1 MQLISQ
7 NPTDEDFIQDPY
19 KFYKNFV
26 STDGL
31 YYWNEYNMPAVF
43 DPAGQELLF
52 KDKRFGREK
61 LKNQSN
67 NHEKHLKA
75 FYHVES
81 NSMLELEP
89 PKHTRLRGL
98 VLRAFTTRK
107 INTIQPEI
115 AALSY
120 KLLDD
125 LKSNN
130 VDILKGFATQLPVI
144 VIARLLLTNV
154 KDSKKL
160 SAKKREEIFSMVEEN
175 NIEYSFNE
183 SSNTFIDQFGIKN
196 ANEKVLTDS
205 ISDIY
210 TGNEIVYVDHFK
222 INDFKSIS
230 VVRGEDNCR
239 AIALASI
246 IAKVLRDNLMVKF
259 SEKYPE
265 YSFEKNKGYGTKD
278 HREAI
283 SKYGLSN
290 IHRKSFSL
298 KPI

>member
-1 MQLISQ
+1 MIEDKVWSED
-7 NPTDEDFIQDPY
+7 PTKYIIGVDEVGRGSFAGPICAA
-19 KFYKNFV
+19 
-26 STDGL
+26 
-31 YYWNEYNMPAVF
+31 AV
-43 DPAGQELLF
+43 
-52 KDKRFGREK
+52 
-61 LKNQSN
+61 
-67 NHEKHLKA
+67 
-75 FYHVES
+75 
-81 NSMLELEP
+81 
-89 PKHTRLRGL
+89 
-98 VLRAFTTRK
+98 K
-107 INTIQPEI
+107 INYSHL
-115 AALSY
+115 A
-120 KLLDD
+120 
-125 LKSNN
+125 
-130 VDILKGFATQLPVI
+130 
-144 VIARLLLTNV
+144 LLTNV

-246 IAKVLRDNLMVKF
+246 IAKVLRDNLMIKF

>member
-1 MQLISQ
+1 MI
-7 NPTDEDFIQDPY
+7 ED
-19 KFYKNFV
+19 KV
-26 STDGL
+26 WS
-31 YYWNEYNMPAVF
+31 E
-43 DPAGQELLF
+43 DPAKYIIGADEV
-52 KDKRFGREK
+52 GRG
-61 LKNQSN
+61 SF
-67 NHEKHLKA
+67 A
-75 FYHVES
+75 GPICAAAV
-81 NSMLELEP
+81 
-89 PKHTRLRGL
+89 
-98 VLRAFTTRK
+98 K
-107 INTIQPEI
+107 INYSHL
-115 AALSY
+115 A
-120 KLLDD
+120 
-125 LKSNN
+125 
-130 VDILKGFATQLPVI
+130 
-144 VIARLLLTNV
+144 LLTNV

-222 INDFKSIS
+222 INNFNSIS

-246 IAKVLRDNLMVKF
+246 IAKVLRDNLMIKF

>member
-1 MQLISQ
+1 MI
-7 NPTDEDFIQDPY
+7 ED
-19 KFYKNFV
+19 KV
-26 STDGL
+26 WS
-31 YYWNEYNMPAVF
+31 E
-43 DPAGQELLF
+43 DPAKYIIGADEV
-52 KDKRFGREK
+52 GRG
-61 LKNQSN
+61 SF
-67 NHEKHLKA
+67 A
-75 FYHVES
+75 GPICAAAV
-81 NSMLELEP
+81 
-89 PKHTRLRGL
+89 
-98 VLRAFTTRK
+98 K
-107 INTIQPEI
+107 INFSHL
-115 AALSY
+115 A
-120 KLLDD
+120 
-125 LKSNN
+125 
-130 VDILKGFATQLPVI
+130 
-144 VIARLLLTNV
+144 LLTNV

-160 SAKKREEIFSMVEEN
+160 SAKKREDIFSMVEEN

>member
-1 MQLISQ
+1 MI
-7 NPTDEDFIQDPY
+7 ED
-19 KFYKNFV
+19 KV
-26 STDGL
+26 WS
-31 YYWNEYNMPAVF
+31 E
-43 DPAGQELLF
+43 DPAKYIIGADEV
-52 KDKRFGREK
+52 GRG
-61 LKNQSN
+61 SF
-67 NHEKHLKA
+67 A
-75 FYHVES
+75 GPICAAAV
-81 NSMLELEP
+81 
-89 PKHTRLRGL
+89 
-98 VLRAFTTRK
+98 K
-107 INTIQPEI
+107 INYSHL
-115 AALSY
+115 A
-120 KLLDD
+120 
-125 LKSNN
+125 
-130 VDILKGFATQLPVI
+130 
-144 VIARLLLTNV
+144 LLTNV

-160 SAKKREEIFSMVEEN
+160 SAKKREEIFLMVKEN

-210 TGNEIVYVDHFK
+210 TGNEVVYVDHFK

-246 IAKVLRDNLMVKF
+246 IAKVLRDNLMIKF

>member
-1 MQLISQ
+1 MI
-7 NPTDEDFIQDPY
+7 EDR
-19 KFYKNFV
+19 V
-26 STDGL
+26 WS
-31 YYWNEYNMPAVF
+31 E
-43 DPAGQELLF
+43 DPAKYIIGADEV
-52 KDKRFGREK
+52 GRG
-61 LKNQSN
+61 SF
-67 NHEKHLKA
+67 A
-75 FYHVES
+75 GPICAAAV
-81 NSMLELEP
+81 
-89 PKHTRLRGL
+89 
-98 VLRAFTTRK
+98 K
-107 INTIQPEI
+107 INYSHL
-115 AALSY
+115 A
-120 KLLDD
+120 
-125 LKSNN
+125 
-130 VDILKGFATQLPVI
+130 
-144 VIARLLLTNV
+144 LLTNV

-183 SSNTFIDQFGIKN
+183 SSNRFIDQFGIKN

-222 INDFKSIS
+222 INNFKSIS

-246 IAKVLRDNLMVKF
+246 IAKVLRDNLMIKF

>member
-1 MQLISQ
+1 MI
-7 NPTDEDFIQDPY
+7 ED
-19 KFYKNFV
+19 KV
-26 STDGL
+26 WS
-31 YYWNEYNMPAVF
+31 E
-43 DPAGQELLF
+43 DPAKYIIGADEV
-52 KDKRFGREK
+52 GRG
-61 LKNQSN
+61 SF
-67 NHEKHLKA
+67 A
-75 FYHVES
+75 GPICAAAV
-81 NSMLELEP
+81 
-89 PKHTRLRGL
+89 
-98 VLRAFTTRK
+98 K
-107 INTIQPEI
+107 INYSHL
-115 AALSY
+115 A
-120 KLLDD
+120 
-125 LKSNN
+125 
-130 VDILKGFATQLPVI
+130 
-144 VIARLLLTNV
+144 LLTNV

-183 SSNTFIDQFGIKN
+183 SSNNFIDQFGIKN
-196 ANEKVLTDS
+196 ANEKVLTDA

-246 IAKVLRDNLMVKF
+246 IAKVLRDNLMIKF

-278 HREAI
+278 HRKAI

>member
-1 MQLISQ
+1 MIEDKVWSEDP
-7 NPTDEDFIQDPY
+7 NKYIIGADEVGRGSFAGPICAA
-19 KFYKNFV
+19 
-26 STDGL
+26 
-31 YYWNEYNMPAVF
+31 AV
-43 DPAGQELLF
+43 
-52 KDKRFGREK
+52 
-61 LKNQSN
+61 
-67 NHEKHLKA
+67 
-75 FYHVES
+75 
-81 NSMLELEP
+81 
-89 PKHTRLRGL
+89 
-98 VLRAFTTRK
+98 K
-107 INTIQPEI
+107 INYSHLE
-115 AALSY
+115 
-120 KLLDD
+120 
-125 LKSNN
+125 
-130 VDILKGFATQLPVI
+130 
-144 VIARLLLTNV
+144 LLTNV

-160 SAKKREEIFSMVEEN
+160 SPKKREEIFSMVEEN

-222 INDFKSIS
+222 INDFNSIS

-246 IAKVLRDNLMVKF
+246 VAKVIRDNLMIKF
-259 SEKYPE
+259 SKKYPE
-265 YSFEKNKGYGTKD
+265 YSFEKNKGYGTKE

-283 SKYGLSN
+283 SRYGLSN

>member
-1 MQLISQ
+1 MI
-7 NPTDEDFIQDPY
+7 ED
-19 KFYKNFV
+19 KV
-26 STDGL
+26 WL
-31 YYWNEYNMPAVF
+31 E
-43 DPAGQELLF
+43 DPAKYIIGADEV
-52 KDKRFGREK
+52 GRG
-61 LKNQSN
+61 SF
-67 NHEKHLKA
+67 A
-75 FYHVES
+75 GPICAAAV
-81 NSMLELEP
+81 
-89 PKHTRLRGL
+89 
-98 VLRAFTTRK
+98 K
-107 INTIQPEI
+107 INYSHL
-115 AALSY
+115 A
-120 KLLDD
+120 
-125 LKSNN
+125 
-130 VDILKGFATQLPVI
+130 
-144 VIARLLLTNV
+144 LLTNV

-160 SAKKREEIFSMVEEN
+160 SAKKREEIFLMVEEN

-210 TGNEIVYVDHFK
+210 TSNEIVYVDHFK

-246 IAKVLRDNLMVKF
+246 IAKVLRDNLMIKF

>member
-1 MQLISQ
+1 MIEDKVWSEDPNQYIIGA
-7 NPTDEDFIQDPY
+7 DEVGRGSFAGPICAA
-19 KFYKNFV
+19 
-26 STDGL
+26 
-31 YYWNEYNMPAVF
+31 AV
-43 DPAGQELLF
+43 
-52 KDKRFGREK
+52 
-61 LKNQSN
+61 
-67 NHEKHLKA
+67 
-75 FYHVES
+75 
-81 NSMLELEP
+81 
-89 PKHTRLRGL
+89 
-98 VLRAFTTRK
+98 K
-107 INTIQPEI
+107 INYSH
-115 AALSY
+115 L
-120 KLLDD
+120 
-125 LKSNN
+125 
-130 VDILKGFATQLPVI
+130 V
-144 VIARLLLTNV
+144 LLTNV

-160 SAKKREEIFSMVEEN
+160 SVKKREEIFSMVEEN

-183 SSNTFIDQFGIKN
+183 SSNNFIDQFGIKN

-222 INDFKSIS
+222 INNFKSIS

-246 IAKVLRDNLMVKF
+246 VAKVLRDNLMIKY

>member
-1 MQLISQ
+1 MIEDKVWSE
-7 NPTDEDFIQDPY
+7 NPAKYIIGADEVGRGSFAGPICAA
-19 KFYKNFV
+19 
-26 STDGL
+26 
-31 YYWNEYNMPAVF
+31 AV
-43 DPAGQELLF
+43 
-52 KDKRFGREK
+52 
-61 LKNQSN
+61 
-67 NHEKHLKA
+67 
-75 FYHVES
+75 
-81 NSMLELEP
+81 
-89 PKHTRLRGL
+89 
-98 VLRAFTTRK
+98 K
-107 INTIQPEI
+107 INYSHL
-115 AALSY
+115 A
-120 KLLDD
+120 
-125 LKSNN
+125 
-130 VDILKGFATQLPVI
+130 
-144 VIARLLLTNV
+144 LLTNV

-246 IAKVLRDNLMVKF
+246 IAKVLRDNLMIKF

>member
-1 MQLISQ
+1 MI
-7 NPTDEDFIQDPY
+7 ED
-19 KFYKNFV
+19 KV
-26 STDGL
+26 WS
-31 YYWNEYNMPAVF
+31 E
-43 DPAGQELLF
+43 DPAKYIIGADEV
-52 KDKRFGREK
+52 GRG
-61 LKNQSN
+61 SF
-67 NHEKHLKA
+67 A
-75 FYHVES
+75 GAICAGAV
-81 NSMLELEP
+81 
-89 PKHTRLRGL
+89 
-98 VLRAFTTRK
+98 K
-107 INTIQPEI
+107 INYSHL
-115 AALSY
+115 A
-120 KLLDD
+120 
-125 LKSNN
+125 
-130 VDILKGFATQLPVI
+130 
-144 VIARLLLTNV
+144 LLTNV

-160 SAKKREEIFSMVEEN
+160 SAKKREKIFSMVEEN

-246 IAKVLRDNLMVKF
+246 VAKVLRDNLMIKF

-265 YSFEKNKGYGTKD
+265 YSFEKNKGYGTRD

>member
-1 MQLISQ
+1 MIEDKVWSEDPNQYIIGA
-7 NPTDEDFIQDPY
+7 DEVGRGSFAGPICAA
-19 KFYKNFV
+19 
-26 STDGL
+26 
-31 YYWNEYNMPAVF
+31 AV
-43 DPAGQELLF
+43 
-52 KDKRFGREK
+52 
-61 LKNQSN
+61 
-67 NHEKHLKA
+67 
-75 FYHVES
+75 
-81 NSMLELEP
+81 
-89 PKHTRLRGL
+89 
-98 VLRAFTTRK
+98 K
-107 INTIQPEI
+107 INYSH
-115 AALSY
+115 L
-120 KLLDD
+120 
-125 LKSNN
+125 
-130 VDILKGFATQLPVI
+130 V
-144 VIARLLLTNV
+144 LLTNV

-175 NIEYSFNE
+175 NIEYSFIE
-183 SSNTFIDQFGIKN
+183 SSNIFIDQFGIKN

-222 INDFKSIS
+222 INNFKSIS

-246 IAKVLRDNLMVKF
+246 VAKVLRDNLMIKY

>member
-1 MQLISQ
+1 MI
-7 NPTDEDFIQDPY
+7 ED
-19 KFYKNFV
+19 KV
-26 STDGL
+26 WS
-31 YYWNEYNMPAVF
+31 E
-43 DPAGQELLF
+43 DPAKYIIGADEV
-52 KDKRFGREK
+52 GRG
-61 LKNQSN
+61 SF
-67 NHEKHLKA
+67 A
-75 FYHVES
+75 GPICAAAV
-81 NSMLELEP
+81 
-89 PKHTRLRGL
+89 
-98 VLRAFTTRK
+98 K
-107 INTIQPEI
+107 INYSH
-115 AALSY
+115 L
-120 KLLDD
+120 
-125 LKSNN
+125 
-130 VDILKGFATQLPVI
+130 G
-144 VIARLLLTNV
+144 LLTNV

-246 IAKVLRDNLMVKF
+246 IAKVLRDNLMIKF

>member
-1 MQLISQ
+1 MIEDKVWSEDPNQYIIGA
-7 NPTDEDFIQDPY
+7 DEVGRGSFAGPICAA
-19 KFYKNFV
+19 
-26 STDGL
+26 
-31 YYWNEYNMPAVF
+31 AV
-43 DPAGQELLF
+43 
-52 KDKRFGREK
+52 KI
-61 LKNQSN
+61 NYS
-67 NHEKHLKA
+67 HLK
-75 FYHVES
+75 
-81 NSMLELEP
+81 
-89 PKHTRLRGL
+89 
-98 VLRAFTTRK
+98 
-107 INTIQPEI
+107 
-115 AALSY
+115 
-120 KLLDD
+120 LL
-125 LKSNN
+125 
-130 VDILKGFATQLPVI
+130 A
-144 VIARLLLTNV
+144 NV

-160 SAKKREEIFSMVEEN
+160 SPKKREEIFSMVEEN
-175 NIEYSFNE
+175 NIKYSFNE
-183 SSNTFIDQFGIKN
+183 SSNTFIDQFGIKK

-210 TGNEIVYVDHFK
+210 TGNETVYVDHFK

-230 VVRGEDNCR
+230 VIRGEDNCR

-246 IAKVLRDNLMVKF
+246 VAKVLRDNLMIRF

>member
-1 MQLISQ
+1 MI
-7 NPTDEDFIQDPY
+7 ED
-19 KFYKNFV
+19 KV
-26 STDGL
+26 WS
-31 YYWNEYNMPAVF
+31 E
-43 DPAGQELLF
+43 DPAKYIIGADEV
-52 KDKRFGREK
+52 GRG
-61 LKNQSN
+61 SF
-67 NHEKHLKA
+67 A
-75 FYHVES
+75 GPICAAAV
-81 NSMLELEP
+81 
-89 PKHTRLRGL
+89 
-98 VLRAFTTRK
+98 K
-107 INTIQPEI
+107 INYSHL
-115 AALSY
+115 AL
-120 KLLDD
+120 L
-125 LKSNN
+125 N
-130 VDILKGFATQLPVI
+130 
-144 VIARLLLTNV
+144 NV

-230 VVRGEDNCR
+230 VARGEDNCR

-246 IAKVLRDNLMVKF
+246 IAKVLRDNLMIKF

>member
-1 MQLISQ
+1 MI
-7 NPTDEDFIQDPY
+7 ED
-19 KFYKNFV
+19 KV
-26 STDGL
+26 WS
-31 YYWNEYNMPAVF
+31 E
-43 DPAGQELLF
+43 DPAKYIIGADEV
-52 KDKRFGREK
+52 GRG
-61 LKNQSN
+61 SF
-67 NHEKHLKA
+67 A
-75 FYHVES
+75 GPICAAAV
-81 NSMLELEP
+81 
-89 PKHTRLRGL
+89 
-98 VLRAFTTRK
+98 K
-107 INTIQPEI
+107 INYSHL
-115 AALSY
+115 A
-120 KLLDD
+120 
-125 LKSNN
+125 
-130 VDILKGFATQLPVI
+130 
-144 VIARLLLTNV
+144 LLTNV

-222 INDFKSIS
+222 INDFNSIS

-246 IAKVLRDNLMVKF
+246 VAKVIRDNLMIKF
-259 SEKYPE
+259 SKKYPE

>member
-1 MQLISQ
+1 MI
-7 NPTDEDFIQDPY
+7 ED
-19 KFYKNFV
+19 KV
-26 STDGL
+26 WS
-31 YYWNEYNMPAVF
+31 E
-43 DPAGQELLF
+43 DPAKYIIGADEV
-52 KDKRFGREK
+52 GRGSFAGPICAAAVK
-61 LKNQSN
+61 IKYS
-67 NHEKHLKA
+67 HLA
-75 FYHVES
+75 
-81 NSMLELEP
+81 
-89 PKHTRLRGL
+89 
-98 VLRAFTTRK
+98 
-107 INTIQPEI
+107 
-115 AALSY
+115 
-120 KLLDD
+120 
-125 LKSNN
+125 
-130 VDILKGFATQLPVI
+130 
-144 VIARLLLTNV
+144 LLTNV

-246 IAKVLRDNLMVKF
+246 IAKVLRDNLMIKF

>member
-1 MQLISQ
+1 MIEDKVWSEDP
-7 NPTDEDFIQDPY
+7 NKYIIGADEVGRGSFAGPICAA
-19 KFYKNFV
+19 
-26 STDGL
+26 
-31 YYWNEYNMPAVF
+31 AV
-43 DPAGQELLF
+43 
-52 KDKRFGREK
+52 
-61 LKNQSN
+61 
-67 NHEKHLKA
+67 
-75 FYHVES
+75 
-81 NSMLELEP
+81 
-89 PKHTRLRGL
+89 
-98 VLRAFTTRK
+98 K
-107 INTIQPEI
+107 INYSHLE
-115 AALSY
+115 
-120 KLLDD
+120 
-125 LKSNN
+125 
-130 VDILKGFATQLPVI
+130 
-144 VIARLLLTNV
+144 LLTNV

-160 SAKKREEIFSMVEEN
+160 SPKKREEIFSIVEEN

-246 IAKVLRDNLMVKF
+246 VAKVLRDNLMIKF

-283 SKYGLSN
+283 SEYGLSN

>member
-1 MQLISQ
+1 MI
-7 NPTDEDFIQDPY
+7 ED
-19 KFYKNFV
+19 KV
-26 STDGL
+26 WS
-31 YYWNEYNMPAVF
+31 E
-43 DPAGQELLF
+43 DPAKYIIGADEV
-52 KDKRFGREK
+52 GRG
-61 LKNQSN
+61 SF
-67 NHEKHLKA
+67 A
-75 FYHVES
+75 GPICAAAV
-81 NSMLELEP
+81 
-89 PKHTRLRGL
+89 
-98 VLRAFTTRK
+98 K
-107 INTIQPEI
+107 INYSHL
-115 AALSY
+115 A
-120 KLLDD
+120 
-125 LKSNN
+125 
-130 VDILKGFATQLPVI
+130 
-144 VIARLLLTNV
+144 LLTNV

-246 IAKVLRDNLMVKF
+246 IAKVLRDDLMIKF

-265 YSFEKNKGYGTKD
+265 YSFENNKGYGTKD